1 LVDRLT
7 AMPNVRLI
15 YKPHPLTGSV
25 SIDAAKADAAIRAA
39 IARAGTPHVTI
50 AGSSPSLFDCFN
62 DSDVLVADISS
73 VLSDFIAS
81 EKPYVVTN
89 LTGLSE
95 DEFRDKFRS
104 AGEAY
109 LLDPGAER
117 IGAILDL
124 IRIEDPLAGARAQL
138 KEYLLGPS
146 SPDAF
151 TRFSAAVDR
160 AYETAVRLVPTR
172 VAAGAE

>member
-1 LVDRLT
+1 L
-7 AMPNVRLI
+7 
-15 YKPHPLTGSV
+15 Y
-25 SIDAAKADAAIRAA
+25 
-39 IARAGTPHVTI
+39 
-50 AGSSPSLFDCFN
+50 DCFN
-62 DSDVLVADISS
+62 DADVLVADISS

-95 DEFRDKFRS
+95 DEFRDKFPS

-109 LLDPGAER
+109 LLDPAAER

-124 IRIEDPLAGARAQL
+124 IRVEDPLAASRKQL
-138 KEYLLGPS
+138 KEYLLGPA
-146 SPDAF
+146 SPDAM
-151 TRFSAAVDR
+151 TRFAAAVDR

>member
-1 LVDRLT
+1 MAVTETLT
-7 AMPNVRLI
+7 IVWSQNRERCSATLA
-15 YKPHPLTGSV
+15 T
-25 SIDAAKADAAIRAA
+25 AALER
-39 IARAGTPHVTI
+39 IARAGAPHATI
-50 AGSSPSLFDCFN
+50 TGPSPTLFDCFN
-62 DSDVLVADISS
+62 DADVLIADISS

-95 DEFRDKFRS
+95 EEFREKFPS

-109 LLDPGAER
+109 LLDPAAER
-117 IGAILDL
+117 IRAVLDL
-124 IRIEDPLAGARAQL
+124 IRTDDPLASARVRL
-138 KEYLLGPS
+138 KEYLLGPA
-146 SPDAF
+146 SPDAM
-151 TRFSAAVDR
+151 TRFAAAVER